1 VRAVYSHI
9 NSLSNSA
16 TDACREEG
24 LKLTRSVSGGLA
36 MRRIVLLLVDLSLIA
51 LATVCALVLRD
62 NLAPSIAR
70 LHHLLPYLAASLVA
84 ALVVLP
90 AFGLNRAIWRFS
102 TLWDYLRIVGASIL
116 IVLSAV
122 GIGFAFNRLE
132 DIARALPVLQGILI
146 VAFLVSV
153 RVMMRLRHDVRK
165 PKSTFALNNNS
176 GNLGTTETVLI
187 IGLNSITELF
197 LQSVTELAENRIK
210 VAGLLGSTDRHS
222 GRILRQY
229 EILGTADQ
237 LENVLSDLEVHGVFV
252 NRIVVTPAFDKLS
265 LPAQDA
271 LLRVERATTIR
282 VDFFAERIGFHEQR
296 DKAPIIPTAHKRV
309 ADDGN
314 LRSISVDLVPAL
326 RRPYWRIKRAL
337 DITGA
342 ACLIVLLAPL
352 MGLLAVVV
360 AIDVGLPAIFW
371 QQRPGLLGR
380 SLRLLKFRS
389 MAGAHDDYGRPVK
402 DELRSSAVGRFLRRS
417 RLDELPQLFNILSGD
432 MSFVGPRPLLPVD
445 QSREHNYRLLA
456 RPGLTGWAQV
466 NGGRNISAEDK
477 SALDVWYI
485 KNASLELDLKISW
498 LTFATIMGGERS
510 NGSAVRQARQE
521 LGIERPTEALD
532 FETHVAHS
540 GRAVA

>member
-1 VRAVYSHI
+1 MHRGA
-9 NSLSNSA
+9 
-16 TDACREEG
+16 
-24 LKLTRSVSGGLA
+24 
-36 MRRIVLLLVDLSLIA
+36 LLFIDLFLVA

-62 NLAPSIAR
+62 DLAPSIAR

-102 TLWDYLRIVGASIL
+102 TLRDYLRIVGASML

-165 PKSTFALNNNS
+165 PKSTLTLANP
-176 GNLGTTETVLI
+176 GNLETTETVLV

-210 VAGLLGSTDRHS
+210 IAGLLGRTDRQS

-265 LPAQDA
+265 PPAQDA
-271 LLRVERATTIR
+271 LLRVERATNIR

-296 DKAPIIPTAHKRV
+296 DRTPIIPIAHKRA

-314 LRSISVDLVPAL
+314 LLSISVDLVPAL
-326 RRPYWRIKRAL
+326 RRPYWRTKRAL
-337 DITGA
+337 DAIGA

-352 MGLLAVVV
+352 MGLVAVVV

-371 QQRPGLLGR
+371 QQRPGLRGR
-380 SLRLLKFRS
+380 SLKLLKFRS
-389 MAGAHDDYGRPVK
+389 MAGAHDEYGRRVQ
-402 DELRSSAVGRFLRRS
+402 DELRSSAVGRFLRRF

-432 MSFVGPRPLLPVD
+432 MSFIGPRPLLPVD
-445 QSREHNYRLLA
+445 QSREHNYRLFA

-485 KNASLELDLKISW
+485 KNASLKLDLKIVW
-498 LTFATIMGGERS
+498 LTFATIIGGERP
-510 NGSAVRQARQE
+510 NGSAVRQAREE
-521 LGIERPTEALD
+521 LGIAIPSEALV
-532 FETHVAHS
+532 FEMQVAHS
-540 GRAVA
+540 DRAVA

>member
-1 VRAVYSHI
+1 MHRVTLFLI
-9 NSLSNSA
+9 DLF
-16 TDACREEG
+16 
-24 LKLTRSVSGGLA
+24 
-36 MRRIVLLLVDLSLIA
+36 LVA

-102 TLWDYLRIVGASIL
+102 SLWDYLRIVGASIL

-153 RVMMRLRHDVRK
+153 RVMMRLRHDGRK
-165 PKSTFALNNNS
+165 PKSTLALVNP
-176 GNLGTTETVLI
+176 GNLGTTETVLV
-187 IGLNSITELF
+187 IGLNSVTELF

-210 VAGLLGSTDRHS
+210 IAGLLGRTDRQS

-229 EILGTADQ
+229 EVLGTADQ
-237 LENVLSDLEVHGVFV
+237 LESVLSTLEVHGVFV

-271 LLRVERATTIR
+271 LLRVERATNIC

-296 DKAPIIPTAHKRV
+296 DRTPIIPTAHKRV

-314 LRSISVDLVPAL
+314 LLSISVDLVPAL
-326 RRPYWRIKRAL
+326 RRPYWRTKRAL
-337 DITGA
+337 DAIGA

-352 MGLLAVVV
+352 MGLVAVIV

-371 QQRPGLLGR
+371 QQRPGLRGR
-380 SLRLLKFRS
+380 SLKLLKFRS
-389 MAGAHDDYGRPVK
+389 MAGAHDEYGRRVQ
-402 DELRSSAVGRFLRRS
+402 DELRSSAVGRFLRRF

-432 MSFVGPRPLLPVD
+432 MSFIGPRPLLPVD
-445 QSREHNYRLLA
+445 QSREHNYRLFA

-485 KNASLELDLKISW
+485 KNASLKLDLKISW
-498 LTFATIMGGERS
+498 LTFATIMGGERP
-510 NGSAVRQARQE
+510 NGSAVRQAREE
-521 LGIERPTEALD
+521 LGIARPTEGQD
-532 FETHVAHS
+532 FGMQVVRS
-540 GRAVA
+540 RSAVA

>member
-1 VRAVYSHI
+1 MHRVTLFLI
-9 NSLSNSA
+9 DLF
-16 TDACREEG
+16 
-24 LKLTRSVSGGLA
+24 
-36 MRRIVLLLVDLSLIA
+36 LVA

-102 TLWDYLRIVGASIL
+102 SLWDYLRIVGASIL

-153 RVMMRLRHDVRK
+153 RVMMRLRHDGRK
-165 PKSTFALNNNS
+165 PKSTLALVNNS
-176 GNLGTTETVLI
+176 GNLGTTETVLV
-187 IGLNSITELF
+187 IGLNSVTELF
-197 LQSVTELAENRIK
+197 LQSVTELAENRIT

-237 LENVLSDLEVHGVFV
+237 LENVLSNLEVHGVFV

-265 LPAQDA
+265 PPALDA
-271 LLRVERATTIR
+271 LLRVERATNIC

-296 DKAPIIPTAHKRV
+296 DRTPIIPTAHKRV

-314 LRSISVDLVPAL
+314 LLSISVDLVPAL
-326 RRPYWRIKRAL
+326 RRPYWRTKRAL
-337 DITGA
+337 DAIGA

-352 MGLLAVVV
+352 MGLIAVIV

-371 QQRPGLLGR
+371 QQRPGLRGR
-380 SLRLLKFRS
+380 SLKLLKFRS
-389 MAGAHDDYGRPVK
+389 MAGAHDEYGRRVQ
-402 DELRSSAVGRFLRRS
+402 DELRSSAVGRFLRRF

-432 MSFVGPRPLLPVD
+432 MSFIGPRPLLPVD
-445 QSREHNYRLLA
+445 QSREHNYRLFA

-485 KNASLELDLKISW
+485 KNASLKLDLKISW
-498 LTFATIMGGERS
+498 LTFATIIGGERP
-510 NGSAVRQARQE
+510 NGSAVRQAREE
-521 LGIERPTEALD
+521 LGIARPTEGQD
-532 FETHVAHS
+532 FGMQVVRS
-540 GRAVA
+540 GV